1 MTIKL
6 KSVEIII
13 HSFKTAVICNI
24 PLSFTSEIFKR
35 ITQIFFIYPFLWL
48 YFKKK
53 KKRKC
58 ELHVIICLIYQI
70 NPFSSPE
77 QQGTLW
83 PRNNGLWERECRLT
97 SPGIITDVQENED
110 EIQLNVFFCILKKIE
125 TQESFIFLLFIKK
138 LNTVIF
144 ITGDEALSWSTY
156 DKTFNIW

>member
-35 ITQIFFIYPFLWL
+35 IKQIFFIYPFLWL
-48 YFKKK
+48 RFTQLQ
-53 KKRKC
+53 KRKC
-58 ELHVIICLIYQI
+58 ELHVINCLIYQI

-97 SPGIITDVQENED
+97 SPGIITDVQENE
-110 EIQLNVFFCILKKIE
+110 EIE